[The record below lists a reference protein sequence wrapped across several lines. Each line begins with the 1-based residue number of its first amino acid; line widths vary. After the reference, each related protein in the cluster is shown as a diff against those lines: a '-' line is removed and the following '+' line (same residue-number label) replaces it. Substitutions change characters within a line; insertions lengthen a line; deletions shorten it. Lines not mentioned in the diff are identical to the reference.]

1 MILFSFCLF
10 DFLSIST
17 TYGHR
22 SGLKRRPVNWELCL
36 TAQLSLK
43 HNGLGQYPHHCS
55 HCTSS
60 SVHLQYRSI
69 FFPTV
74 EQDPDIL
81 KLLHLAQGLLP
92 DQKWTLHHFLAEND
106 DVQEMIFI
114 PAPSQTQFQFELRLF
129 QNLTKRIETAFYSHI
144 LLSVHTMKCFLYAC
158 CLISFQGKYVYHTG
172 SPGGRFWRLI
182 DCTLSKPQLN
192 PTMWPRV
199 C

>member
-60 SVHLQYRSI
+60 SVHLPFSFPLLNKTLIYLNSSTWRRDCSQTRSGPSTISWLRMMMYRRWFSS
-69 FFPTV
+69 
-74 EQDPDIL
+74 Q
-81 KLLHLAQGLLP
+81 LLHKP
-92 DQKWTLHHFLAEND
+92 NSSVSW
-106 DVQEMIFI
+106 
-114 PAPSQTQFQFELRLF
+114 RLF